1 MEHEEKKNGGGL
13 ARLLE
18 IAGERKW
25 LLVLAGVL
33 SGLSA
38 LCMLVPYWSVYELIK
53 LLILNFNADAA
64 ISWGVVALVG
74 LVAGL
79 VFLYASLIASHT
91 AAFRTLYGLRL
102 RLSEHIGRL
111 PLGFLSNSSTGAI
124 KKTLDQ
130 NVEKIEIFIAH
141 TIPDLVNVVVTIVVS
156 MVIFFS
162 VNGWM
167 AMLCLGLLVASIV
180 IQFSTFFSKKT
191 KALVGKYF
199 DAQECLSGS
208 AVQYVRG
215 MPVVKIFGHG
225 VTSFRQF
232 TSEIEDYKRYALQ
245 VCDSYQWGMIVFS
258 VILNSM
264 TTFLLPVGLLLW
276 TGSAQSVA
284 TAVAWIF
291 FLVMG
296 PGVVAPVYK
305 LLFLGGNLQQ
315 IDEGVARLD
324 AIFSESPLPE
334 PVTPKAPGSFD
345 VEFRNV
351 SFAYKN
357 EAQASRTDALS
368 DVSFIARQGH
378 VTALVGPSG
387 SGKTTVANL
396 IPRFWDVASGEVLI
410 GGVNVKSIATEK
422 LMGIVSFVF
431 QDTFLF
437 DDSVFNNIAAAK
449 PGASREDVVSAAKA
463 AQCHE
468 FIMRLP
474 HGYDTMI
481 GGKGGQYLSGGEAQ
495 RLCVARAILKD
506 APILVLD
513 EATAF
518 ADPENEQKIQKAL
531 SALVKGKTVIVIA
544 HRLASIAGAD
554 NIVVLDKGRVA
565 QTGRH
570 DDLRKPGGLYA
581 RMWDAYS
588 NASNW
593 QL

>member
-1 MEHEEKKNGGGL
+1 MKQEEKKNGGGL
-13 ARLLE
+13 SRLLE

-33 SGLSA
+33 SGLCA
-38 LCMLVPYWSVYELIK
+38 LCMLVPYWSVYELVK
-53 LLILNFNADAA
+53 LLILDYDADAA
-64 ISWGVVALVG
+64 ISWGVIALGG
-74 LVAGL
+74 LGVGL

-102 RLSEHIGRL
+102 RLSYHIGRL

-141 TIPDLVNVVVTIVVS
+141 NIPDLVNAVVTIVVS
-156 MVIFFS
+156 MVIFFC

-167 AMLCLGLLVASIV
+167 AMLCLALLVTGIA
-180 IQFSTFFSKKT
+180 IQFSTFFSKST
-191 KALVGKYF
+191 KAIVEKYF
-199 DAQECLSGS
+199 DAQERLSGS

-225 VTSFRQF
+225 VASFRQF

-245 VCDSYQWGMIVFS
+245 VCDSYQWGVIVFS
-258 VILNSM
+258 VILNSI

-284 TAVAWIF
+284 MAVAWIF
-291 FLVMG
+291 FLVLG

-305 LLFLGGNLQQ
+305 LLFLGGNMQQ
-315 IDEGVARLD
+315 IAEGVARLD
-324 AIFSESPLPE
+324 AIFAESQLPE
-334 PVTPKAPGSFD
+334 PAVPRLPDSFD
-345 VEFRNV
+345 VEFRRV
-351 SFAYKN
+351 SFSYENK
-357 EAQASRTDALS
+357 EQASRTDALS
-368 DVSFIARQGH
+368 DVSFIARQGQI
-378 VTALVGPSG
+378 TAIVGPSG
-387 SGKTTVANL
+387 SGKSTVANL
-396 IPRFWDVASGEVLI
+396 IPRFWDVSSGEVSI
-410 GGVNVKSIATEK
+410 GGVNVKDIATEK
-422 LMGIVSFVF
+422 LMDTVSFVF

-449 PGASREDVVSAAKA
+449 PGASRDDVVRAAKS

-474 HGYDTMI
+474 QGYNTVI

-518 ADPENEQKIQKAL
+518 ADSENEQKIQKAL
-531 SALVKGKTVIVIA
+531 SVLVKGKTVIVIA

-554 NIVVLDKGRVA
+554 NIIVLDKGRVA

-570 DDLRKPGGLYA
+570 DDLCKSDGLYA
-581 RMWDAYS
+581 RMWRAYS